1 MNFIKKLLS
10 GPDNSSPDLARVLF
24 FFTWLIWAAA
34 CLIYLFTVRD
44 PKELSSSFLNLF
56 GVGSALLVSGSASV
70 LIKHSTEPK
79 TPPVEKPKA

>member
-1 MNFIKKLLS
+1 MNFLRKLLS

-24 FFTWLIWAAA
+24 FFTWVIWAAA
-34 CLIYLFTVRD
+34 CVMYFFRVTD

-79 TPPVEKPKA
+79 DAAKDKPPA

>member
-1 MNFIKKLLS
+1 MNFIRKLLS

-34 CLIYLFTVRD
+34 CLMYLFVVRD
-44 PKELSSSFLNLF
+44 PEELSSSFLNLF

-79 TPPVEKPKA
+79 NQLPDKPLA